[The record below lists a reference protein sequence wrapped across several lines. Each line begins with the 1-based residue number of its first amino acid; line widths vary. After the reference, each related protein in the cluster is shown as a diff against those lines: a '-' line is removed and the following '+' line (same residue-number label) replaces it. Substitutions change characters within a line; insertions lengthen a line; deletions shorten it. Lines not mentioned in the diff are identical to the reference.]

1 MPPWSSVHKR
11 DSVQGFLNLNKP
23 LGMTSHD
30 CVSAVR
36 RMFGIKKVGHAGTLD
51 PKAQGVLPI
60 AIGRA
65 TRLIPYLAADKAYEA
80 VIRFGLVTTTDDL
93 EGDILT
99 QVPAGHLSLADL
111 TPLLARFEG
120 TIEQVPPAFSAI
132 QVEGK
137 RLYDLARRGKIVT
150 PPTRTV
156 VIHRLSVKH
165 WQPGDY
171 PELTLAI
178 DCSPGT
184 YIRSIARDLG
194 QLAGTGGT
202 LVGLIRTRSSGFCLK
217 NSLSLDAVKT
227 WLWNSRQVDADAP
240 RKLCCNHLPAV
251 VLAPEL
257 ANRWCLGQ
265 KLAPPPQMQP
275 EQPYRSPHR
284 NG

>member
-1 MPPWSSVHKR
+1 
-11 DSVQGFLNLNKP
+11 
-23 LGMTSHD
+23 
-30 CVSAVR
+30 
-36 RMFGIKKVGHAGTLD
+36 MFGIKKVGHAGTLD

-217 NSLSLDAVKT
+217 NSLSLDTVKT
-227 WLWNSRQVDADAP
+227 SLEQR
-240 RKLCCNHLPAV
+240 RLKLCSPETVLNHLPAV
-251 VLAPEL
+251 VLEPEL

-265 KLAPPPQMQP
+265 KFSPPAQMQP
-275 EQPYRSPHR
+275 EQPYRVLTETGEFLGIGELQSRPEGMILKAQMVFKAH
-284 NG
+284 